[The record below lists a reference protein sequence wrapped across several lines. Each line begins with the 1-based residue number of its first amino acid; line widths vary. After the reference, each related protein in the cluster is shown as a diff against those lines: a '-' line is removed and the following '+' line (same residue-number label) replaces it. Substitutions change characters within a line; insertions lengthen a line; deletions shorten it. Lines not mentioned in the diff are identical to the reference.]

1 MIYMVQN
8 VTLTSCLVCDLM
20 FPSGLCKECSDNT
33 VKRKIMISRGTVI
46 MGHYLP
52 GPDKFNP
59 SCLGGKN
66 S

>member
-1 MIYMVQN
+1 
-8 VTLTSCLVCDLM
+8 
-20 FPSGLCKECSDNT
+20 
-33 VKRKIMISRGTVI
+33 MISEGAVI

-59 SCLGGKN
+59 SCLEGKK

>member
-1 MIYMVQN
+1 MVQN
-8 VTLTSCLVCDLM
+8 VTLTSCLVSALM
-20 FPSGLCKECSDNT
+20 FPSGLCKECSDN
-33 VKRKIMISRGTVI
+33 VAKGKITISKGAAI

-59 SCLGGKN
+59 SCPGGKN